1 MNKIFF
7 FISLFIS
14 PYTFSQELP
23 STVLKDMDGSSINLQ
38 MFTESENIVVLSFWA
53 TWCVPCI
60 NELDAISEVYE
71 EWVDETQVKL
81 IAIATDDTRTK
92 KRIRPLV
99 NGKGWEYLVLYDDNQ
114 SLKRALNIT
123 SLPHTLV
130 LKNNKIIHRRTGYI
144 PGIEDELYKV
154 IKENSN

>member
-1 MNKIFF
+1 
-7 FISLFIS
+7 
-14 PYTFSQELP
+14 
-23 STVLKDMDGSSINLQ
+23 
-38 MFTESENIVVLSFWA
+38 
-53 TWCVPCI
+53 
-60 NELDAISEVYE
+60 
-71 EWVDETQVKL
+71 
-81 IAIATDDTRTK
+81 
-92 KRIRPLV
+92 
-99 NGKGWEYLVLYDDNQ
+99 VLYDDNQ

>member
-1 MNKIFF
+1 MKNIFC
-7 FISLFIS
+7 FIFLTIGSWA
-14 PYTFSQELP
+14 FSQEIP
-23 STVLKDMDGSSINLQ
+23 RTTLKDLDGSKVSLDQLI
-38 MFTESENIVVLSFWA
+38 ENDNITVLSFWA

-60 NELDAISEVYE
+60 NELDAIADIYD
-71 EWVDETQVKL
+71 EWKDETKVNL

-99 NGKGWEYLVLYDDNQ
+99 NGKGWEYIVLYDDNQ
-114 SLKRALNIT
+114 DLKRALNIT
-123 SLPHTLV
+123 TLPHTLV

-144 PGIEDELYKV
+144 PGAEDDLYEF